1 MHVRTYVCGVTSV
14 YRMVWPSYISQGC
27 KDPNTPVIFTFPIC
41 CLSRFINYMGML
53 KYNFML

>member
-1 MHVRTYVCGVTSV
+1 MRARTCVCDPV